1 MTPEERSL
9 IEGLFQRLNE
19 AAKTLPAN
27 QIDPEADRAIRAA
40 VLAQPIAPY
49 LLVQNALVMENAM
62 IAAQARIA
70 ELEAEKAAAQAPP
83 AQPRSFLS
91 GASPWTR
98 GSAVSAPAPQV
109 APPAYPQQG
118 YPRQGYPQQGYP
130 QQGYGQPQPAF
141 GQAPGQPSF
150 LRSALTTAAG
160 VAGGALLFQGVSS
173 LLSSHGGGTGLAGA
187 AQAAGAAATPSVVN
201 ETISNHYGEQPAGG
215 GAQSASYEPSPAA
228 DDRGYTPASY
238 DAPEPDYGSDF
249 GGEEV

>member
-1 MTPEERSL
+1 MTPEERSM

-62 IAAQARIA
+62 VAAQARIA
-70 ELEAEKAAAQAPP
+70 ELEAAQAAAQAPP
-83 AQPRSFLS
+83 PQPRSFLS
-91 GASPWTR
+91 GVSPWAR
-98 GSAVSAPAPQV
+98 GPAVAAPAPQT

-118 YPRQGYPQQGYP
+118 YPQQGFG
-130 QQGYGQPQPAF
+130 QQPQPGF
-141 GQAPGQPSF
+141 GQAAGQPSF

-173 LLSSHGGGTGLAGA
+173 LLSSHGGGTGLASA
-187 AQAAGAAATPSVVN
+187 AQAASPAAGTAAAPTVVN
-201 ETISNHYGEQPAGG
+201 ETINNT
-215 GAQSASYEPSPAA
+215 YESPAA
-228 DDRGYTPASY
+228 DNRGYTPASY
-238 DAPEPDYGSDF
+238 DAPEPDYDSGF
-249 GGEEV
+249 GGDEA